1 MASENGPPLII
12 KLVENISVLMFKPG
26 FAVDTDPLSNFNKRR
41 SMTGRYFIHS
51 RHQ

>member
-1 MASENGPPLII
+1 M

-26 FAVDTDPLSNFNKRR
+26 FAVDVDPHSNFNKRR
-41 SMTGRYFIHS
+41 SMTGGYMTEY